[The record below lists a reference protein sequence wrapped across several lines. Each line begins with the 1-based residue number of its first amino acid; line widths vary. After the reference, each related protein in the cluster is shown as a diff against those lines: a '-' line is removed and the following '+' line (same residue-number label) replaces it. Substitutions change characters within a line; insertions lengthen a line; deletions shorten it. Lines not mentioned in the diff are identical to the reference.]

1 MGWVTAMLLT
11 FALMVSSILLGLF
24 VAALLLSAVETY
36 RQCAE
41 ERAGR
46 DAEWIRLRGP
56 ADKIRASWSDCQRP
70 RISH

>member
-1 MGWVTAMLLT
+1 MLLT

-24 VAALLLSAVETY
+24 VAALLLSAIETY

-46 DAEWIRLRGP
+46 DAE
-56 ADKIRASWSDCQRP
+56 
-70 RISH
+70 